1 MSDPHP
7 MLEENAPWALASDAS
22 APSHFTNAPRA
33 TLGDSNVGVVSPDEF
48 ERLMLAIAADLE
60 IT

>member
-1 MSDPHP
+1 MGDRTA
-7 MLEENAPWALASDAS
+7 MLEENAPWALASDSS
-22 APSHFTNAPRA
+22 APSHSTNAPRA